1 MVNGSA
7 KNPGL
12 EPTLE
17 PTPESAPVPAPAPAP
32 GDDGPGAIADE
43 GATSM
48 PAAAVSMHPVVRG
61 MGRASA
67 AAAGLS
73 VFCLFVVMLVE
84 AGARYLL
91 SAPLGWN
98 VSAVE
103 RVMMP
108 GMVFLALPWMY
119 VCAGHV
125 SAGMVYSRMS
135 PALQSAARVVAFVC
149 IVVVAALLFA
159 SGLNGV
165 LQSMALGDA
174 PPPASSEI
182 PIPTWTWLAIQP
194 VGALGLLIVALVD
207 ARRFLRDGEI
217 EDESEGHES

>member
-1 MVNGSA
+1 METGPA

-12 EPTLE
+12 EPAL
-17 PTPESAPVPAPAPAP
+17 
-32 GDDGPGAIADE
+32 GDEGPGAIAEE

-48 PAAAVSMHPVVRG
+48 PAAAVRMHPVVRG
-61 MGRASA
+61 IGRASA
-67 AAAGLS
+67 AAAAFS

-103 RVMMP
+103 RLMMP
-108 GMVFLALPWMY
+108 GVVFLALPWMY

-125 SAGMVYSRMS
+125 SAGMVYSRMA
-135 PALQSAARVVAFVC
+135 PPLQSAARVIVFAC
-149 IVVVAALLFA
+149 IVTVAALLFA
-159 SGLNGV
+159 SGLNGAV
-165 LQSMALGDA
+165 GAMVLGDA
-174 PPPASSEI
+174 PPPSSSEI
-182 PIPTWTWLAIQP
+182 PIPTWTWLTIQP
-194 VGALGLLIVALVD
+194 LGALGLLIVALVD

-217 EDESEGHES
+217 EDDPEGHES